1 MYYYLILALQA
12 YCIYHAYTN
21 NKETYW
27 YFIIF
32 FIPVLGSILYL
43 ILRVFNK
50 EDYSKVQDGVV
61 AVLNPTKKVK
71 ELKKKLE
78 FSETFQN
85 KVNLADAYLEM
96 NDYQN
101 AIALYEDAKKSLFS
115 HDAYVTENLMLA
127 YFKLNNYKKVIE
139 CYKELQEGKEK
150 IKASSQAQYA
160 IALDKLGQAELAEAT
175 FKKLNHNFSNYQ
187 ERLLFAE
194 FLIGKN
200 KIDAAKSILNEILE
214 DAKHFTKDNKRI
226 YKVTVQKVAQLLKS
240 LKDV

>member
-21 NKETYW
+21 NNETYW
-27 YFIIF
+27 FFIIF

-71 ELKKKLE
+71 DLKKKLE

-96 NDYQN
+96 NDFKN

-139 CYKELQEGKEK
+139 CYKELQKGKDK
-150 IKASSQAQYA
+150 IKASSQAHYA

-175 FKKLNHNFSNYQ
+175 FKKLNNNFSNYQ
-187 ERLLFAE
+187 ERLLFAN
-194 FLIGKN
+194 FLIDKN
-200 KIDAAKSILNEILE
+200 KIDTAKTILKEILE

-226 YKVTVQKVAQLLKS
+226 YKSTVHKATQLLNS
-240 LKDV
+240 LKKV